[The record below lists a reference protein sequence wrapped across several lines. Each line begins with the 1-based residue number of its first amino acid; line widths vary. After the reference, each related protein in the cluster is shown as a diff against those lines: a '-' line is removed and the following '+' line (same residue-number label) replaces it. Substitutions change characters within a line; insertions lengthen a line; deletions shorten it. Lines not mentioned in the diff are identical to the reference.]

1 MGQINCFS
9 SSLSRLS
16 LNPVIEL
23 LIGIEKMKKQLESRP
38 VMNVTAE
45 KKGRQIKFSSAN
57 WVTVTNL

>member
-1 MGQINCFS
+1 M
-9 SSLSRLS
+9 S